1 MIIAFGK
8 PFSFL
13 VLLLRRFEL
22 GDEAVI
28 AGVDVAAGAVAERD
42 VLVGVVVVQDDGVLF
57 VMADVELVIGVGVW
71 LDSLDGL
78 EDEAAADEDASETVI
93 VCFTVDDTS
102 EVSSVDL
109 IGVEGGDV
117 FKVVDSG
124 KKGINFKIYV
134 LIFQK
139 RSHIF

>member
-134 LIFQK
+134 
-139 RSHIF
+139 